1 MGLEVSSETLVSSLG
16 KGPAPARPH
25 ASRSGPACAPVT
37 CCSQEWGAEK
47 PHGLVCLG
55 GGNVRAALG
64 TSLLPIHGSSQLTYG
79 GGSRGNRPILCPQ
92 RIEPSFSWL
101 PPATPA
107 ERLIWLLSTS
117 ASITRQR
124 PVVGNIDQ
132 RPPGLCSAGTERR
145 SVQGLVLG
153 GGRKPWPPQLEDG
166 DGCSTSSFVP
176 LAQRAGG
183 VSVAGPELGLP
194 GV

>member
-1 MGLEVSSETLVSSLG
+1 MSSETPASSLG
-16 KGPAPARPH
+16 TGPAPVRPH
-25 ASRSGPACAPVT
+25 ASRSGPACAPIT
-37 CCSQEWGAEK
+37 CRSQEWGAEK
-47 PHGLVCLG
+47 PHGLVCVG
-55 GGNVRAALG
+55 GGNVQAALG
-64 TSLLPIHGSSQLTYG
+64 MSLLPSHGSSQLTYG
-79 GGSRGNRPILCPQ
+79 GGSRGNRPIRCPQ

-117 ASITRQR
+117 TFITRKR

-132 RPPGLCSAGTERR
+132 RPPGLCSVGTKRR
-145 SVQGLVLG
+145 QSSA
-153 GGRKPWPPQLEDG
+153 GRKPWPPQLEDG
-166 DGCSTSSFVP
+166 GWTQDVFLPRAVL

-183 VSVAGPELGLP
+183 VSGAGPGLGLS